1 LGPITAAWERVSLR
15 AKLTA
20 LSVGLIGLLLIV
32 SSAGTVALLRTYL
45 QQNTDT
51 LLTATAAS
59 LRSELP
65 ASLEAKI
72 AAGQLTLP
80 SLPSD
85 YYIAVLDANGAQLLG
100 LVSATGGSRDVP
112 NFSSLSLD
120 VVAATGGVPFEINL
134 EMRSGGQSWRVV
146 AVPLTRGFGSVVVAL
161 PTETNS
167 RILAEYAVIGARFGV
182 FLLLLSGLSIWLTI
196 SSALRPLQE
205 VERTARAVRAGDF
218 SKRLVE
224 RPARTEIGRLNR
236 ALNSMLEGVE
246 GAFKRRDKTLNQMR
260 RFLSDASH
268 ELRTPLVTVRGYAEL
283 YRMGA
288 IKKPADVA
296 EAMAR
301 IESEAIRMS
310 GLVDSLLTLTRLDEL
325 SGLELDQVDLVS
337 LAENAARDASV
348 ANPGVDFEV
357 TSSQEAVAVNADP
370 DKLRQVLTNLLE
382 NAARFSPQRAKV
394 EIQITQLNA
403 VSGQTPSP
411 ITGAKPLHAEVRV
424 IDHGE
429 GIPRELHDRVFE
441 RFFRADTSRNRE
453 TGGSGLG
460 LSIVKSIVVAHG
472 GEIFIEQTPGGG
484 ATFVFRLPELPP
496 TDLSTTELSQVS

>member
-1 LGPITAAWERVSLR
+1 LGPISAAWERVSLR

-20 LSVGLIGLLLIV
+20 LSVGLIGLLLLV

-59 LRSELP
+59 LRSENP
-65 ASLEAKI
+65 ARLEAKI
-72 AAGQLTLP
+72 AAGQLALP

-85 YYIAVLDANGAQLLG
+85 YFIAILDPNGNQLLG
-100 LVSATGGSRDVP
+100 LVSATGGPRDVP
-112 NFSSLSLD
+112 NFSSLTLD
-120 VVAATGGVPFEINL
+120 VVVATGGVPFDIEL
-134 EMRSGGQSWRVV
+134 AYDDSDEDWRVV
-146 AVPLTRGFGSVVVAL
+146 AVPLTTSFGSVVVAL
-161 PTETNS
+161 PTDTNA
-167 RILAEYAVIGARFGV
+167 RILAEYAIIGARFGA
-182 FLLLLSGLSIWLTI
+182 FLLILSGLSIWLTI
-196 SSALRPLQE
+196 SSAFRPLQE

-224 RPARTEIGRLNR
+224 RPEKTEIGRLNR

-260 RFLSDASH
+260 RFLADASH

-301 IESEAIRMS
+301 IESEAVRMS

-325 SGLELDQVDLVS
+325 SGLDLDTVDLVA
-337 LAENAARDASV
+337 LAQNAARDAEV
-348 ANPGVDFEV
+348 ANPGVGFTVIAPEPAV
-357 TSSQEAVAVNADP
+357 TVRADA
-370 DKLRQVLTNLLE
+370 DKLRQVLTNLLG
-382 NAARFSPQRAKV
+382 NAGRFSPDGSNVEISINGQRADGESAPNAGNYRA
-394 EIQITQLNA
+394 EIR
-403 VSGQTPSP
+403 VS
-411 ITGAKPLHAEVRV
+411 
-424 IDHGE
+424 DHGE
-429 GIPRELHDRVFE
+429 GIPPQLRERVFE

-460 LSIVKSIVVAHG
+460 LSIVKSIVLAHG
-472 GEIFIEQTPGGG
+472 GEIFVEETPGGG
-484 ATFVFRLPELPP
+484 ATFVLRLPAEPP
-496 TDLSTTELSQVS
+496 TTLNTTELSQVS